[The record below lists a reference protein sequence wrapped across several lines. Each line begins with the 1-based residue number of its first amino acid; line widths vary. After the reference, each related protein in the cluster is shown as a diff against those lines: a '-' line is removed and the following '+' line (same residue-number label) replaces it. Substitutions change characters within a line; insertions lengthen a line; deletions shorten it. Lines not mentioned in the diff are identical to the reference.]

1 MVVLFLSH
9 PFERLSWCGVFCQNC
24 NLGFQSWGGKWESN
38 CCHEISLRQV
48 FRDGYFFYSTV
59 LQLWNFILILP
70 RLWSWGVN
78 GVVGFRAAG
87 VCKFSGGGGCE
98 IRLSEPVLKSRTTAE
113 LKTTLLHEMIHAYL
127 FSMSGNKDHEYDDFC
142 PSCLLQKQP
151 FWLPCFPVCIC
162 LALLSGFLSLT
173 LFSWGPLVMCDSD
186 HGPCFQHLMRS
197 INQCSADDDQ
207 VLLTTFM
214 MSGQCLISDK
224 ECLSHKL

>member
-1 MVVLFLSH
+1 MAELEGMELQNAHLDIHKLFAYYNDLY
-9 PFERLSWCGVFCQNC
+9 FEGKLGAC
-24 NLGFQSWGGKWESN
+24 NVAWSN
-38 CCHEISLRQV
+38 SRMTSL
-48 FRDGYFFYSTV
+48 
-59 LQLWNFILILP
+59 
-70 RLWSWGVN
+70 
-78 GVVGFRAAG
+78 AAG

-127 FSMSGNKDHEYDDFC
+127 FSMSGNKDHEYNDFC

-173 LFSWGPLVMCDSD
+173 LFSWGRLVMCDSD

-214 MSGQCLISDK
+214 MSGQCLISNK
-224 ECLSHKL
+224 ECLSHKQ

>member
-1 MVVLFLSH
+1 
-9 PFERLSWCGVFCQNC
+9 
-24 NLGFQSWGGKWESN
+24 
-38 CCHEISLRQV
+38 
-48 FRDGYFFYSTV
+48 
-59 LQLWNFILILP
+59 
-70 RLWSWGVN
+70 VN

-127 FSMSGNKDHEYDDFC
+127 FSMSGNKDHD
-142 PSCLLQKQP
+142 
-151 FWLPCFPVCIC
+151 
-162 LALLSGFLSLT
+162 
-173 LFSWGPLVMCDSD
+173 D